1 MMGKKLKLH
10 LIMKC
15 ILCYDNVVNIPNAR
29 TKERKGLI
37 TCYKTYDITIF
48 KKRVD
53 VDHFIIAKK
62 FEEEINNEVI
72 GRVERQR
79 TKKRSNVIASVIYIF
94 VVKEPFKK
102 DDVQQKDFLQD
113 LGLLIVKDNLP
124 L

>member
-1 MMGKKLKLH
+1 
-10 LIMKC
+10 MKC